1 MKKLMMLLAAGGLAL
16 GLVALTPEP
25 AEAGKGWRGGHY
37 GKAWRGGRYWRGPR
51 YAYRGW
57 RGPRYGYRGWRGYG
71 WGWGGVGVWAPGVA
85 VVVGPR
91 WGGCWRPGWGYVP
104 CRRWGWGW
112 GY

>member
-1 MKKLMMLLAAGGLAL
+1 MKKFMMLLAAGGLAL

-25 AEAGKGWRGGHY
+25 ADAGKGWRGGHY
-37 GKAWRGGRYWRGPR
+37 GKAWRGWRGPR

-71 WGWGGVGVWAPGVA
+71 WGGYGWGGWWGPAVGIYIGPGWY
-85 VVVGPR
+85 GRRCWSPR
-91 WGGCWRPGWGYVP
+91 WGYVP
-104 CRRWGWGW
+104 CRYGYGYW